1 MPAILVCEG
10 ADVVGKKYP
19 CTDRPLFDW
28 IRHSRNIAFYWL
40 ISPPSSP
47 LPAVNL
53 IYTDDIVAGAA
64 DEVSQA

>member
-1 MPAILVCEG
+1 MSWGINIRAPTGRSLTGFVIRATSRFIG
-10 ADVVGKKYP
+10 SFHP
-19 CTDRPLFDW
+19 RPTSSTPPLFT
-28 IRHSRNIAFYWL
+28 
-40 ISPPSSP
+40 P

>member
-1 MPAILVCEG
+1 MSWG
-10 ADVVGKKYP
+10 
-19 CTDRPLFDW
+19 
-28 IRHSRNIAFYWL
+28 RNIRAPTGRSLTGFV
-40 ISPPSSP
+40 IRATSRFIGSFHPRPTSSTPPLPP

>member
-1 MPAILVCEG
+1 MSWG
-10 ADVVGKKYP
+10 
-19 CTDRPLFDW
+19 
-28 IRHSRNIAFYWL
+28 RNIRAPTGRSLTGFV
-40 ISPPSSP
+40 IRATSRFIGSFHPRPTSSTPPSSP